1 MEIQK
6 LIWQKQRTDLINQK
20 DQGLSMCIPGQ
31 CDRRWAVVW
40 AVESAPITTDL
51 GRIAG
56 EKHYPPPVILPKIV
70 ALDSTS

>member
-1 MEIQK
+1 
-6 LIWQKQRTDLINQK
+6 
-20 DQGLSMCIPGQ
+20 MCIPGQ

-56 EKHYPPPVILPKIV
+56 EKHSPPSVKLPKNV
-70 ALDSTS
+70 ALDDTLSFREKIIVIHKEEEDPFPF